1 VLGDGRDA
9 VVSPEGRVVVV
20 AESDVGVAGVALTPK
35 LDPAS
40 DDGTVADA
48 LTDPAVGVCERL
60 GKLGDN
66 PTSAEIESA
75 DGVPTPDP
83 TGDAAATPAAGVEV
97 AATLAVAATPAAGV
111 EVAATTLAVSL
122 ADTTGGVV
130 VAAARLTVSVAATFA
145 AGVEAAARLT
155 ESVAATFAA
164 GVEGTARLTVSV
176 AATFAARVEGAA
188 RLTVSVAATFAV
200 GVEVAATPAVS
211 VADTARELVLA
222 ATLAVTGAAAV
233 VCTAGEAAPVTA
245 VTSSPG
251 CPRSAAIEDNSVV
264 PTEACAAGAGSAELE
279 PADNAAPR
287 SDGAPVAATEGC
299 GGGACN
305 PPVSS
310 AADTPRLSALAP
322 GTEETF
328 GAPRRPRLSVLEVVS
343 QIDGSMPCTR
353 PPPREEKDAT
363 SWAEASPRSAERD
376 ALSTAPA
383 IDGRGLAH
391 ASKGCSAAGPMEKG
405 PPRPP
410 RKAPT
415 AAKERPPAPTKAAL
429 RYRES
434 QVGVGSS
441 PTVAPTAAASV
452 ATVPSPEGAE

>member
-1 VLGDGRDA
+1 M
-9 VVSPEGRVVVV
+9 
-20 AESDVGVAGVALTPK
+20 
-35 LDPAS
+35 
-40 DDGTVADA
+40 
-48 LTDPAVGVCERL
+48 
-60 GKLGDN
+60 
-66 PTSAEIESA
+66 
-75 DGVPTPDP
+75 
-83 TGDAAATPAAGVEV
+83 
-97 AATLAVAATPAAGV
+97 
-111 EVAATTLAVSL
+111 
-122 ADTTGGVV
+122 
-130 VAAARLTVSVAATFA
+130 
-145 AGVEAAARLT
+145 
-155 ESVAATFAA
+155 
-164 GVEGTARLTVSV
+164 
-176 AATFAARVEGAA
+176 
-188 RLTVSVAATFAV
+188 SVAATFAV

-211 VADTARELVLA
+211 VADTARELAVA
-222 ATLAVTGAAAV
+222 ATLAVAVAAAV

-251 CPRSAAIEDNSVV
+251 CPRSAAIEDNCVV

-310 AADTPRLSALAP
+310 AAETPRLSALAA
-322 GTEETF
+322 GTEETSARR
-328 GAPRRPRLSVLEVVS
+328 GGRDCPCSRWSARSTARCPAPGHRRGRRKTRRRGPRPRHDRQS
-343 QIDGSMPCTR
+343 
-353 PPPREEKDAT
+353 AT
-363 SWAEASPRSAERD
+363 
-376 ALSTAPA
+376 LSTAPA

-441 PTVAPTAAASV
+441 PTVAPTAAPSV
-452 ATVPSPEGAE
+452 ATVPTPEGAE